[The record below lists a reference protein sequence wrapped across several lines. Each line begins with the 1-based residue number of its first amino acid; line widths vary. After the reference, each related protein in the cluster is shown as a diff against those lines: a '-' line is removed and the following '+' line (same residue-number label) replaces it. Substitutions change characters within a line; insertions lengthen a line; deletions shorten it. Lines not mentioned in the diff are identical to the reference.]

1 MAQYDTEEQQVE
13 ALKSWWKENGTAV
26 IIGALLG
33 IGALGGW
40 RGWGWYQEKQA
51 ENASDIFASVQESMI
66 AGDRA
71 SFREQ
76 AETLRTD
83 YASTPYAV
91 LATLHEAKAQAEQG
105 DLEAAAES
113 LRWAVKHSAQP
124 SIRDVARIRLARVLV
139 ADHKLDAAQTVIE
152 KEFSDGYQSLVHEI
166 QGDILISRGEP
177 EQAKQAYDLAL
188 ESARASGVEFLQMKR
203 DDLGS

>member
-1 MAQYDTEEQQVE
+1 MAQYETEEQQVE

-26 IIGALLG
+26 ILGALLG
-33 IGALGGW
+33 VGALGGW

-51 ENASDIFASVQESMI
+51 VNASDIFASVQEFMI
-66 AGDRA
+66 TGDRA
-71 SFREQ
+71 SFQEQ
-76 AETLRTD
+76 AEILRAD

-91 LATLHEAKAQAEQG
+91 LATLHEAKGQAEQG
-105 DLEAAAES
+105 DLKAAAES
-113 LRWAVKHSAQP
+113 LRWAIKHSAQP

-139 ADHKLDAAQTVIE
+139 ADHKLDAAQAVIDQ
-152 KEFSDGYQSLVHEI
+152 EFSEGYRSLVHEI
-166 QGDILISRGEP
+166 QGDILIARGEP

>member
-40 RGWGWYQEKQA
+40 RGWNWYEEKQA
-51 ENASDIFASVQESMI
+51 VNASDVFVSVQEFMI
-66 AGDRA
+66 AGDMA
-71 SFREQ
+71 SFQEQ
-76 AETLRTD
+76 AETLRTE

-91 LATLHEAKAQAEQG
+91 LATLHEAKAQAKEG
-105 DLEAAAES
+105 DLKAAAES

-124 SIRDVARIRLARVLV
+124 AIRDVARIRLARVLV
-139 ADHKLDAAQTVIE
+139 ADHKLDDAQAVID
-152 KEFSDGYQSLVHEI
+152 KEFSEGYRSLVHEI
-166 QGDILISRGEP
+166 QGDILIARGEP

>member
-1 MAQYDTEEQQVE
+1 MAQYETEEQQVE

-51 ENASDIFASVQESMI
+51 VNASDIFASVQESMI
-66 AGDRA
+66 TGDRA

-76 AETLRTD
+76 AETLRAD

-113 LRWAVKHSAQP
+113 LRWAIEHSAQP

-139 ADHKLDAAQTVIE
+139 ADHKLDAAQTVID
-152 KEFSDGYQSLVHEI
+152 KEFSSGYQSLVHEI

>member
-1 MAQYDTEEQQVE
+1 MAQYETEEQQVE
-13 ALKSWWKENGTAV
+13 ALKTWWKENGTAV

-51 ENASDIFASVQESMI
+51 VNASDIFSSVQESMI

-71 SFREQ
+71 SFQEQ

-105 DLEAAAES
+105 ELKAAAES
-113 LRWAVKHSAQP
+113 LHWAIKHSAQS

-139 ADHKLDAAQTVIE
+139 ADHKLDAAQAVIDQ
-152 KEFSDGYQSLVHEI
+152 EFSEGYRSLVHEI
-166 QGDILISRGEP
+166 QGDILIARGEP

>member
-1 MAQYDTEEQQVE
+1 MAQYETEEQQVE

-33 IGALGGW
+33 VGALGGW
-40 RGWGWYQEKQA
+40 RGWDWYQEKQA
-51 ENASDIFASVQESMI
+51 MNASDIFASVQEFMI
-66 AGDRA
+66 AGDVA
-71 SFREQ
+71 SFQEQ
-76 AETLRTD
+76 AETLRTE

-91 LATLHEAKAQAEQG
+91 LATLHEAKVQAEGG
-105 DLEAAAES
+105 DLNAAAES
-113 LRWAVKHSAQP
+113 LRWAIRHSARP

-139 ADHKLDAAQTVIE
+139 ADRKLDDAQAVINE
-152 KEFSDGYQSLVHEI
+152 EFSEGYRSLVHEI
-166 QGDILISRGEP
+166 QGDILILQGEP
-177 EQAKQAYDLAL
+177 EQAKHAYDLAL